1 MQLAAALAVAGIA
14 PEAFKVQATA
24 PRVHRVKQFRTTVNA
39 TFDPKCVIK
48 TRTRKIAKDAIDL
61 MDAIGA
67 GRFNTP
73 IPRTRRV

>member
-1 MQLAAALAVAGIA
+1 MQLATALADAGIA
-14 PEAFKVQATA
+14 PEAFKVQTPA
-24 PRVHRVKQFRTTVNA
+24 PRVHRVRQFRTVVA
-39 TFDPKCVIK
+39 PIDPACTIK
-48 TRTRKIAKDAIDL
+48 TRTRKIAVDAIDL